1 MATKR
6 IGILTGGGDVPGL
19 NAVIKNVVYRASD
32 NGIEVVG
39 IRRGWEGLTHVNLE
53 DPASTGRYVMPLNRE
68 NTRTVD
74 RTGGT
79 FLHSSRT
86 NPSKMKKVPEFL
98 EGASFPKSEFTKK
111 GVTST
116 VYDMSPQVLKN
127 LEKLGLDYLIAIGGD
142 DTLSYAAT
150 LDKLG
155 YKIVAVPKTMDNDV
169 RNTEYC
175 IGFSTAIS
183 RATDAI
189 NRQRTTVGSHE
200 RIGVFR
206 VFGRDAG
213 YTSLYTA
220 YVTSMRCAIPEYKFN
235 LEKMINLLV
244 EDKKNNPSHYSLV
257 VMSEGAEWEGFTLQE
272 YGEPDAFGH
281 RKKMSVAESFSEE
294 IKKHSKE
301 ETVVS
306 DLTYDLRGGDP
317 DFVDKL
323 IAGTFG
329 TMAFD
334 AILKGK
340 SGLMAAIQNGCYTM
354 AQIPD
359 PKLGPRSVDVAT
371 MYNTE
376 RYRPDYSNKEGLPVF
391 LTKA

>member
-1 MATKR
+1 
-6 IGILTGGGDVPGL
+6 
-19 NAVIKNVVYRASD
+19 
-32 NGIEVVG
+32 
-39 IRRGWEGLTHVNLE
+39 
-53 DPASTGRYVMPLNRE
+53 MPLNRE

-86 NPSKMKKVPEFL
+86 NPSKMKKIPEFL
-98 EGASFPKSEFTKK
+98 QGTDFPSSEFTKK
-111 GVTST
+111 GTTST
-116 VYDMSPQVLKN
+116 VYDISSQVLKN
-127 LEKLGLDYLIAIGGD
+127 LERLGLDYLIAIGGD

-155 YKIVAVPKTMDNDV
+155 YKVVAVPKTMDNDV

-235 LEKMINLLV
+235 LEKMVELLV
-244 EDKKNNPSHYSLV
+244 QDKKNNPSHYSLV
-257 VMSEGAEWEGFTLQE
+257 VMSEGSEWEGFTLQE

-294 IKKHSKE
+294 IKRLAKE

-306 DLTYDLRGGDP
+306 DLTYDLRGGEP
-317 DFVDKL
+317 DFTDKL
-323 IAGTFG
+323 IASTFG

-334 AILKGK
+334 AVLKGK
-340 SGLMAAIQNGCYTM
+340 SGVMAAIQNGCYTM
-354 AQIPD
+354 AKIPD
-359 PKLGPRSVDVAT
+359 PKLGPRSVDVET

-376 RYRPDYSNKEGLPVF
+376 RYRPSYTNKEGMPVF
-391 LTKA
+391 MTRA

>member
-1 MATKR
+1 MATRR

-32 NGIEVVG
+32 HGIEVIG
-39 IRRGWEGLTHVNLE
+39 IRRGWEGLTHVNFD
-53 DPASTGRYVMPLNRE
+53 DPASTSRYVLPLSRE

-98 EGASFPKSEFTKK
+98 KAEDFPKSEFTKK
-111 GVTST
+111 GLTST
-116 VYDMSPQVLKN
+116 VYDVSSRVLQN
-127 LEKLGLDYLIAIGGD
+127 LDQLKLDYLIAIGGD

-155 YKIVAVPKTMDNDV
+155 FKVIAVPKTMDNDV

-189 NRQRTTVGSHE
+189 NRQRTTIGSHE
-200 RIGVFR
+200 RVGVFR

-220 YVTSMRCAIPEYKFN
+220 YVSSIRCAIPEYQFD

-244 EDKKNNPSHYSLV
+244 NDKKNNPSSYSMV
-257 VMSEGAEWEGFTLQE
+257 VLSEGAQWQGFTLQE

-281 RKKMSVAESFSEE
+281 RKKMSVAESFSSE
-294 IKKHSKE
+294 IQRLAKE

-317 DFVDKL
+317 DFVDRL
-323 IAGTFG
+323 VASTFG

-334 AILKGK
+334 AVQQGK
-340 SGLMAAIQNGCYTM
+340 SGLMAAVQSGCYAM
-354 AQIPD
+354 VPIPD
-359 PKLGPRSVDVAT
+359 PKLGPRHVDVET
-371 MYNTE
+371 MYNTD
-376 RYRPDYSNKEGLPVF
+376 RYRPNYSNKQGLPIF
-391 LTKA
+391 LTRA